1 MYYNCENGA
10 HTRKGVGKMLNS
22 NTLAEMKSWILS
34 LSVAVG
40 IVLIVRTFLF
50 APYIVEGASMEP
62 TLHNQEKIFVNKL
75 TSVTGFDRGEIVI
88 IKGSEDNYVKRIIGL
103 PGDMVEMK
111 NDQLFVNGEL
121 IKESYLAYNRE
132 VAEQMGVYLTDD
144 FDTVTV
150 PKNQYFVMGDNRL
163 VSMDSRNGLGLIE
176 EDQIVGSPEFVYFPF
191 KEFRTV
197 E

>member
-1 MYYNCENGA
+1 
-10 HTRKGVGKMLNS
+10 MLKS

-34 LSVAVG
+34 LSIAIG

-75 TSVTGFDRGEIVI
+75 TTVTGFNRGEIVI

-103 PGDMVEMK
+103 PGDKIEMK

-121 IKESYLAYNRE
+121 VKESYLAYNRE
-132 VAEQMGVYLTDD
+132 VAEQMGVYLTED
-144 FDTVTV
+144 FETVTV

-163 VSMDSRNGLGLIE
+163 VSMDSRNGLGLIKE
-176 EDQIVGSPEFVYFPF
+176 NQIVGSPEFVYFPF

>member
-1 MYYNCENGA
+1 
-10 HTRKGVGKMLNS
+10 MLKS
-22 NTLAEMKSWILS
+22 NTLAELKSWIIS
-34 LSVAVG
+34 LSIAVS
-40 IVLIVRTFLF
+40 IVFIVRTFLF

-75 TSVTGFDRGEIVI
+75 MAVTGFDRGDIVI

-103 PGDMVEMK
+103 PGDKIEMK

-121 IKESYLAYNRE
+121 VKETYLEYNRE
-132 VAEQMGVYLTDD
+132 VAEQMGVQLTDD
-144 FDTVTV
+144 FETVTV

-176 EDQIVGSPEFVYFPF
+176 EERIVGSPEFVYFPV
-191 KEFRTV
+191 KEIRTL

>member
-1 MYYNCENGA
+1 MCNQI
-10 HTRKGVGKMLNS
+10 RIGVGRMFKS
-22 NTLAEMKSWILS
+22 NTLAELKSWIIS
-34 LSVAVG
+34 LSIAVA
-40 IVLIVRTFLF
+40 IVFIVRTFLF

-75 TSVTGFDRGEIVI
+75 TAVTGFDRGDIVI

-103 PGDMVEMK
+103 PGDQIEVK

-121 IKESYLAYNRE
+121 VKESYLSYNRE
-132 VAEQMGVYLTDD
+132 VAEQMGVYLTED
-144 FDTVTV
+144 FETVTV

-163 VSMDSRNGLGLIE
+163 VSMDSRNGLGLIK

-191 KEFRTV
+191 REIRTV

>member
-1 MYYNCENGA
+1 MVKS
-10 HTRKGVGKMLNS
+10 TIF
-22 NTLAEMKSWILS
+22 AELKSWIIS
-34 LSVAVG
+34 LSIAVA
-40 IVLIVRTFLF
+40 IVFIVRTFLF

-75 TSVTGFDRGEIVI
+75 TALTGFDRGEIVI

-103 PGDMVEMK
+103 PGDKVEMN

-132 VAEQMGVYLTDD
+132 VAEQMGINLTDD
-144 FDTVTV
+144 FELVTV
-150 PKNQYFVMGDNRL
+150 PQNQYFVMGDNRL

-176 EDQIVGSPEFVYFPF
+176 EDRIVGSPEFVYFPF
-191 KEFRTV
+191 KEIRTV